1 MTPGPV
7 RVQAAGLEARVEI
20 TGTLLDAQT
29 AACPFA
35 HYDELREKAPVYLM
49 PETGFY
55 LITRYDDLR
64 DIVADPQT
72 FSNSIEMH
80 AQAGE
85 RTSDGRNL
93 GEVYA
98 ERLAEVGWGRVR
110 TLHRT
115 DAPEHTRYR
124 RLMNRA
130 LAPGMVRRM
139 MPDVERIASELVD
152 GFADRGSCEFIGE
165 FAFPLPGQVIAH
177 LIGMDDADITT
188 FKRWADAM
196 LAPAQGLLVDEE
208 SARHFAEVE
217 AEAQHHMAAVFEER
231 RRSPGDDLMSAM
243 IAPPDDGDEPFTMHE
258 LMDLMNQ
265 LITGGYTTTA
275 DAIGNGMLLLLENP
289 NQMALL
295 RSDPSL
301 LQNFAHEVMR
311 HSTSVQGLFRRTTRD
326 VTLGGVDIPKDSIL
340 HIRYGAANRDPEMF
354 PEPEAFDITRE
365 NASKNL
371 AFSRG
376 PHFCVG
382 QPLAIQE
389 LIVGFGA
396 VLDRLDDISLA
407 ADFVPQ
413 RAPGFFLY
421 SLTSLPITFRKS

>member
-1 MTPGPV
+1 MSS
-7 RVQAAGLEARVEI
+7 VEI
-20 TGTLLDAQT
+20 TSTLLDPET

-35 HYDELREKAPVYLM
+35 HYDELREKAPVYRM

-55 LITRYDDLR
+55 MITRYEDLR
-64 DIVADPQT
+64 AIVADPET
-72 FSNSIEMH
+72 YSNAIEME

-85 RTSDGRNL
+85 KDDTGRNL

-98 ERLAEVGWGRVR
+98 EHLAELGWGRVR

-115 DAPEHTRYR
+115 DAPEHGRYR

-130 LAPGMVRRM
+130 LTPGMVRRM
-139 MPDVERIASELVD
+139 MPDVERIADDLITA
-152 GFADRGSCEFIGE
+152 FIDRGSCEFISE
-165 FAFPLPGQVIAH
+165 FAFPLPGKVIAH

-196 LAPAQGLLVDEE
+196 LSPAQGLLVDEE
-208 SARHFAEVE
+208 SARRYAAIE
-217 AEAQHHMAAVFEER
+217 AEAQHHMAVVFEER
-231 RRSPGDDLMSAM
+231 RLHPRDDLMSAM
-243 IAPPDDGDEPFTMHE
+243 IAPPDDGDQPFTMHE

-275 DAIGNGMLLLLENP
+275 DAIGNAMLLLIQHPEQLE
-289 NQMALL
+289 LL
-295 RSDPSL
+295 RQDRSL
-301 LQNFAHEVMR
+301 LQNFANEVLR

-326 VTLGGVDIPKDSIL
+326 VTLGGVDIPQNSII

-354 PEPEAFDITRE
+354 PDPETFDITRG

-382 QPLAIQE
+382 QPLAVQE
-389 LIVGFGA
+389 MVVAFDRL
-396 VLDRLDDISLA
+396 LDRTDDWALA
-407 ADFVPQ
+407 PGFVPQ

-421 SLTSLPITFRKS
+421 SLTQLPITFSRV

>member
-1 MTPGPV
+1 M
-7 RVQAAGLEARVEI
+7 EI
-20 TGTLLDAQT
+20 TGTLLDPET

-35 HYDELREKAPVYLM
+35 HYDELREKAPVYRM

-55 LITRYDDLR
+55 LITRYEDLR
-64 DIVADPQT
+64 DIVADPET
-72 FSNSIEMH
+72 YSNAIEMA
-80 AQAGE
+80 AQARE
-85 RTSDGRNL
+85 RTSGGTSL

-98 ERLAEVGWGRVR
+98 ARLAELGWGRVK

-115 DAPEHTRYR
+115 DTPEHGRYR

-139 MPDVERIASELVD
+139 VPDVERIADELID
-152 GFADRGSCEFIGE
+152 TFIGQGQCEFIRE
-165 FAFPLPGQVIAH
+165 FAFPLPGKVIAS
-177 LIGMDDADITT
+177 LIGMDDDDITT
-188 FKRWADAM
+188 FKTWADAM

-208 SARHFAEVE
+208 SARHYASIE
-217 AEAQHHMAAVFEER
+217 AEAQHHMAEVFEER
-231 RRSPGDDLMSAM
+231 RRNPGDDLMSAM
-243 IAPPDDGDEPFTMHE
+243 IAPPDEGDEPFTMHE

-275 DAIGNGMLLLLENP
+275 DAIGNGMLLLLEYP
-289 NQMALL
+289 DQLALL
-295 RSDPSL
+295 RSNPEL
-301 LQNFAHEVMR
+301 LTNFAHEVMR

-326 VTLGGVDIPKDSIL
+326 VTLHGVDIPKDSIV

-354 PEPEAFDITRE
+354 PEPDQFDITRE

-376 PHFCVG
+376 LHFCVG

-389 LIVGFGA
+389 LIVGFRA
-396 VLDRLDDISLA
+396 ILDRLDDIS
-407 ADFVPQ
+407 VPDSFAPR

-421 SLTSLPITFRKS
+421 SLTELPITFTASSVG

>member
-1 MTPGPV
+1 MM
-7 RVQAAGLEARVEI
+7 QVEI
-20 TGTLLDAQT
+20 TSTLLDPAT

-35 HYDELREKAPVYLM
+35 HYDELREKAPVYRM

-55 LITRYDDLR
+55 LITRYEDLR
-64 DIVADPQT
+64 EIVADPET
-72 FSNSIEMH
+72 YSNSIEME

-85 RTSDGRNL
+85 RTSEGTSL

-98 ERLAEVGWGRVR
+98 ERLAELGWGRVR

-115 DAPEHTRYR
+115 DAPEHGRYR

-139 MPDVERIASELVD
+139 VPDVERIATDLID
-152 GFADRGSCEFIGE
+152 AFIDRGECEFISE
-165 FAFPLPGQVIAH
+165 FAFPLPGQVIAN

-188 FKRWADAM
+188 FKTWADAM

-208 SARHFAEVE
+208 SARHYAAIE

-231 RRSPGDDLMSAM
+231 RSNPGDDLMSAM

-275 DAIGNGMLLLLENP
+275 DAIGNGMLLLLEHP
-289 NQMALL
+289 DQMALL
-295 RSDPSL
+295 RSNPDL
-301 LQNFAHEVMR
+301 LTNFAHEVMR

-326 VTLGGVDIPKDSIL
+326 VRLNGVDIPKDSIL
-340 HIRYGAANRDPEMF
+340 HIRYGAANRDPAVF
-354 PEPEAFDITRE
+354 PQPEVFDITRD

-389 LIVGFGA
+389 IIVGFRA
-396 VLDRLDDISLA
+396 IIERMHDIALPA
-407 ADFVPQ
+407 GFVPQ

-421 SLTSLPITFRKS
+421 SLTSLPLTFTRA

>member
-1 MTPGPV
+1 M
-7 RVQAAGLEARVEI
+7 ARVEI
-20 TGTLLDAQT
+20 TSTLLDPET

-35 HYDELREKAPVYLM
+35 HYDELREKAPVYRM

-55 LITRYDDLR
+55 LITRYEDLR
-64 DIVADPQT
+64 EIVADPET
-72 FSNSIEMH
+72 YSNSIAME
-80 AQAGE
+80 AQSGE
-85 RTSDGRNL
+85 RTSDGTNL
-93 GEVYA
+93 GEVFA
-98 ERLAEVGWGRVR
+98 ERLAELGWGRVR

-139 MPDVERIASELVD
+139 MPDVERIADDLID
-152 GFADRGSCEFIGE
+152 AFIDRDSCEFIRD
-165 FAFPLPGQVIAH
+165 FAFPLPGTVIAH
-177 LIGMDDADITT
+177 LIGMDDADMAR
-188 FKRWADAM
+188 FKTWADAM

-208 SARHFAEVE
+208 SARHYAAIE
-217 AEAQHHMAAVFEER
+217 AEAQHHMAEVFEER
-231 RRSPGDDLMSAM
+231 RRNPADDLMSAM

-289 NQMALL
+289 DQMALL
-295 RSDPSL
+295 RREPAL
-301 LQNFAHEVMR
+301 VQNFVHEVMR

-326 VTLGGVDIPKDSIL
+326 VTLNGVDIPRDSIL
-340 HIRYGAANRDPEMF
+340 HIRYGAANRDPETF
-354 PEPEAFDITRE
+354 PQPEAFDITRE

-389 LIVGFGA
+389 MVVGFQK
-396 VLDRLDDISLA
+396 VLERMDDIALVPG
-407 ADFVPQ
+407 FVPQ

-421 SLTSLPITFRKS
+421 SLTSLPLTFTRA